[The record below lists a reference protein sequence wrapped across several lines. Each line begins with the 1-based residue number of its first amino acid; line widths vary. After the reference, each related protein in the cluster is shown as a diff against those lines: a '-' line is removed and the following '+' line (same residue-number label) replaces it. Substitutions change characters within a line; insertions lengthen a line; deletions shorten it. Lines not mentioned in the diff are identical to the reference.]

1 MARNINKLTARGLV
15 SLTEP
20 GLYGDGSG
28 LYFQV
33 SKWRTQ
39 SWLYRF
45 SLNKRRRDM
54 GLGPYPDVTLQAAR
68 DKAAECRALVREGV
82 DPIENR
88 KLTKART
95 IADQGK
101 FVTFKDA
108 AEQYIK
114 ANEAGWS
121 NLKHSQQWRNTLAT
135 YAYPII
141 GTLPVNVIETTHVQK
156 ILTPIWTEKV
166 ETAKRV
172 RGRIEAVLDAVK
184 VQGLRDGENPA
195 RWKGHL
201 DKILPKPSKV
211 RTVKHHAALPY
222 AEIGAFIVTLLER
235 DAVAA
240 KALEF
245 AILTAARTGEV
256 IGATWSEMDLR
267 ARVWTI
273 PADRMKAGKA
283 HRVPLSD
290 RSMGILQQLHEA
302 RVDESVF
309 PGQRSGGMSNMAMLT
324 LLRRMGRHDLTV
336 HGFRSSFRDWAAETT
351 AHPRDVVEMA
361 LAHSL
366 ESKTEAAYRRGD
378 LFEKRRELMDDWA
391 GYCDRA
397 EPAFGNVRQLFET
410 T

>member
-1 MARNINKLTARGLV
+1 
-15 SLTEP
+15 
-20 GLYGDGSG
+20 
-28 LYFQV
+28 
-33 SKWRTQ
+33 
-39 SWLYRF
+39 
-45 SLNKRRRDM
+45 M

-68 DKAAECRALVREGV
+68 DKAAECRAMVREGV

-88 KLTKART
+88 KLTRART

-108 AEQYIK
+108 AGQYIK

-121 NLKHSQQWRNTLAT
+121 NHKHGQQWRNTLAT
-135 YAYPII
+135 YAYPTI
-141 GTLPVNVIETTHVQK
+141 GSLPVNVIETTHVQK
-156 ILTPIWTEKV
+156 ILTPIWTEKL

-172 RGRIEAVLDAVK
+172 RARIEAVLDAVK

-222 AEIGAFIVTLLER
+222 SEIGAFIVILHER
-235 DAVAA
+235 VAVAA

-256 IGATWSEMDLR
+256 IGATWAEMDLQ

-290 RSMGILQQLHEA
+290 RSMVILQQLHEA
-302 RVDESVF
+302 RIDESVF
-309 PGQRSGGMSNMAMLT
+309 PGQRSGGMSNMAMLS
-324 LLRRMGRHDLTV
+324 LLHRMGRRDLTV

-378 LFEKRRELMDDWA
+378 LFEKRRTLMNDWA
-391 GYCDRA
+391 GYCDRP
-397 EPAFGNVRQLFET
+397 ETAFGNVRQLFET